1 VTGHDLVFALV
12 GLVTAGAAVKT
23 VTSTNLVHAA
33 LYLATTL
40 AGIGGVFLVLHADF
54 LALVQLVVYVGAIT
68 VLFLFG
74 LMLTRAPIGREAL
87 DSQNR
92 GLALGVSGTLFV
104 VLTVLIVQAFG
115 SVRVAEVTGV
125 PIADIGMAIFSRWV
139 LPFEVLSMLLLAALI
154 GAIVL
159 SRRETGESGVEA
171 ASTRIDLGDAP
182 PAERDR
188 RDGQDP
194 VAALEYPELTTGSAP
209 SAGRGGSAPSAGRGR
224 DGR

>member
-1 VTGHDLVFALV
+1 MTGHDVVFVLVAL
-12 GLVTAGAAVKT
+12 LTAGAAVKT

-40 AGIGGVFLVLHADF
+40 AGIAGVFLTLAADF
-54 LALVQLVVYVGAIT
+54 LALVQLVVYVGAVA

-92 GLALGVSGTLFV
+92 GLALAVSSVLFV
-104 VLTVLIVQAFG
+104 TLSVLVVGAFG
-115 SVRVAEVTGV
+115 DVQVAEVTGPSV
-125 PIADIGMAIFSRWV
+125 ADIGLAIFAAWV

-159 SRRETGESGVEA
+159 SRRESGESGVEA
-171 ASTRIDLGDAP
+171 EVTRIELGDAP
-182 PAERDR
+182 STEDDGHGRRDR
-188 RDGQDP
+188 
-194 VAALEYPELTTGSAP
+194 VADAEYPEVTHGGATGA
-209 SAGRGGSAPSAGRGR
+209 GR